1 MRDLGKYR
9 GLRKDG
15 KGWVDGSLIV
25 NYQRYYI
32 MEDDANMQLLRTSH
46 LSSELNWQIDKDNII
61 EVIPETVGE
70 LTGLVTKTNV
80 PLDWWEG
87 DILKSPDGERAI
99 IVFNTLGA
107 GFYIKR
113 PQDNYFLLPIY
124 KAWKQGWSRIGN
136 IHEEK
141 P

>member
-87 DILKSPDGERAI
+87 DLFQEPQGLLKQIVYEDGCFWMQSVKYPRNKVALH
-99 IVFNTLGA
+99 VC
-107 GFYIKR
+107 
-113 PQDNYFLLPIY
+113 
-124 KAWKQGWSRIGN
+124 KAWADNIPKVGN